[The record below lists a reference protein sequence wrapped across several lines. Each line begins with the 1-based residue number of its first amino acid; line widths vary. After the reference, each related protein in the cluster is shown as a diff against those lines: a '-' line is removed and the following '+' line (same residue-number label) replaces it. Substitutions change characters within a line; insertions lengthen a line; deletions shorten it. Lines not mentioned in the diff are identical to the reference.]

1 MDKELSENVNKII
14 ESQKKIFIKVESIDI
29 CLKGDEY
36 HPDGG
41 LVNKVAKNTKC
52 ISDIKKKQNR
62 FFAVIGGA
70 WTAFTIGL
78 SLFIKGN

>member
-14 ESQKKIFIKVESIDI
+14 ESQKKIFKKVESIDI

-36 HPDGG
+36 HPNGG
-41 LVNKVAKNTKC
+41 LVNKVARNTKC
-52 ISDIKKKQNR
+52 ISDVKKKQNR

-70 WTAFTIGL
+70 WTALTIGI
-78 SLFIKGN
+78 SIFIKGN